1 MSSRPTS
8 TRPTSTGPAGVR
20 PEHGGRPLDAV
31 GSIKAKLG
39 LLVGASTVVAALLA
53 QIGDR
58 AGLPVWVSLPVTVGA
73 ALLVTQWLARG
84 MTSPLRTMTDATAR
98 MSAGDYGVRVGATS
112 DDEVGRLARAFD
124 AMAAALESTDRER
137 RQLVA
142 TVAHELRT
150 PLTAQRALL
159 ENLADGVVQPDDAA
173 LGAALQQ
180 AERLSDLVADLL
192 DLSRID
198 AGVAPLR
205 LEDVDV
211 EALVRSVVD
220 ESPDRGRDTSVTV
233 EVAPSGLT
241 VRADPGRL
249 AQVVANLVDNAV
261 RHSPAGRSVR
271 VSASADDGR
280 WHLDVRD
287 EGPGIP
293 SDLEDRVFERF
304 GTGPDAGGGT
314 GLGLAITRWVCELHG
329 GTVDVVPSTAGAH
342 LRATLPRDPRPTPRP
357 AVAPT
362 PTSPPTLPTIDPR
375 STSMTA
381 SPPPQQP
388 GTTET
393 VADVAAPPF
402 TGRADD
408 LLARLWPERALP
420 PQVPLL
426 LASAGVGVLG
436 SLLIVDQ
443 PIGVGSL
450 LLALAV
456 AAVVLAAAHGRS
468 RGAADPFTVVGVALG
483 VALASM
489 TVLRA
494 SEWLGLLGVVVAGT
508 TVAVAVTGARS
519 VAAIPGA
526 VVAWIASAARG
537 LPLLGRT
544 LSATSRSR
552 LLWPVLRTTA
562 LAAAGLVLFGGLFAS
577 GDAVFGTWASSLVP
591 DLAWDSVVA
600 RGFVCFFVAG
610 VTLAGSYLALNPP
623 PLLAE
628 DLPTGRPV
636 RHRWEWL
643 VPLGTVVALF
653 VGFLVAQSAAM
664 WGGRDYLQRTTGLTY
679 AEYVHQGFGQLTTVT
694 FLTLVV
700 IGVAARKAPRTDE
713 RDRLVLR
720 LVLGLLCVLT
730 LAVVVSA
737 LYRMDLYQE
746 AYGYTVL
753 RLAVVGFELWLGLL
767 VALTLVAVVRLTGTW
782 LPRVAL
788 LSGAGVLLVLGL
800 MNPAGWVATHNV
812 ERFAETGTL
821 DVDYLRSLGDD
832 AVPSIVADLPERTA
846 ACVLDDPY
854 GPTETDDDGAWSWN
868 LGRERADRARSE
880 VAAVPSDGSCLTI
893 ARE

>member
-1 MSSRPTS
+1 MSSRPTG
-8 TRPTSTGPAGVR
+8 TRPAGTGFTG
-20 PEHGGRPLDAV
+20 GGRPLDAV

-249 AQVVANLVDNAV
+249 AQVLANLVDNAV

-293 SDLEDRVFERF
+293 SELEDRVFERF

-381 SPPPQQP
+381 SPPAQQP

-393 VADVAAPPF
+393 VADVAAPPS

-456 AAVVLAAAHGRS
+456 AAVVLAAARGRS

-494 SEWLGLLGVVVAGT
+494 SEWIGLLGVVVAGT

-519 VAAIPGA
+519 VVAIPGA

-767 VALTLVAVVRLTGTW
+767 VALTLVAIGRLDGSW
-782 LPRVAL
+782 LPRAAL
-788 LSGAGVLLVLGL
+788 LSGAGALLVLGL

-832 AVPSIVADLPERTA
+832 AVPSIVAGLPERTA

>member
-1 MSSRPTS
+1 MKELFRRARP
-8 TRPTSTGPAGVR
+8 A
-20 PEHGGRPLDAV
+20 RPLDAV

-39 LLVGASTVVAALLA
+39 LLVAASVVVAALLA

-58 AGLPVWVSLPVTVGA
+58 AGLPAWVTLPVTVGA

-84 MTSPLRTMTDATAR
+84 MTSPLRTMTDAATR
-98 MSAGDYGVRVGATS
+98 MSAGDYSVRVGATS

-124 AMAAALESTDRER
+124 AMAADLESTDRER

-159 ENLADGVVQPDDAA
+159 ENLADGVVQPDDTA
-173 LGAALQQ
+173 LSAVLQQ

-198 AGVAPLR
+198 AGAAPLA
-205 LEDVDV
+205 LEDVEV

-220 ESPDRGRDTSVTV
+220 GSLGPGRATRVDV
-233 EVAPSGLT
+233 EVETGLV

-261 RHSPAGRSVR
+261 RHSPVGRHVGVR
-271 VSASADDGR
+271 ASADGDR

-293 SDLEDRVFERF
+293 ADLEDRVFERF

-329 GTVDVVPSTAGAH
+329 GTVAVVPSRTGAH
-342 LRATLPRDPRPTPRP
+342 LRASLPVRPGPPRPSLST
-357 AVAPT
+357 PT
-362 PTSPPTLPTIDPR
+362 PEPR
-375 STSMTA
+375 STTMPETTPAGLATTNDSAPERPGT
-381 SPPPQQP
+381 PPP
-388 GTTET
+388 
-393 VADVAAPPF
+393 
-402 TGRADD
+402 GRVDD
-408 LLARLWPERALP
+408 LLVRFWPERGLG

-426 LASAGVGVLG
+426 LASAGVGVLAAT
-436 SLLIVDQ
+436 LLVDQ
-443 PIGVGSL
+443 PVGVGSL
-450 LLALAV
+450 LVALAV
-456 AAVVLAAAHGRS
+456 AGVVLVGSRS
-468 RGAADPFTVVGVALG
+468 RSRVVAPWTLAAVTVGVG
-483 VALASM
+483 LASL

-494 SEWLGLLGVVVAGT
+494 SEWLGLLGVVVAGST
-508 TVAVAVTGARS
+508 LAVAVTGARS
-519 VAAIPGA
+519 VPAIPGA
-526 VVAWIASAARG
+526 AAAWVASAARG

-552 LLWPVLRTTA
+552 LLWPVLRTAA

-577 GDAVFGTWASSLVP
+577 GDAVFGSWASSVVP

-600 RGFVCFFVAG
+600 RGFVAFFAAG
-610 VTLAGSYLALNPP
+610 VTLAGAYVALNPP

-664 WGGRDYLQRTTGLTY
+664 WGGRDYLERTTGLTY
-679 AEYVHQGFGQLTTVT
+679 AEYVHQGFGQLTVVT

-700 IGVAARKAPRTDE
+700 VGVAARKAPRSDA
-713 RDRLVLR
+713 RDRWTLR
-720 LVLGLLCVLT
+720 LTLGLLCVLT
-730 LAVVVSA
+730 LAVVASA

-753 RLAVVGFELWLGLL
+753 RLMVVGFELWLGLL
-767 VALTLVAVVRLTGTW
+767 VLLTLVAVARLSGTW
-782 LPRVAL
+782 LPRAAVLTGAAAL
-788 LSGAGVLLVLGL
+788 LALGL
-800 MNPAGWVATHNV
+800 LNPAGWVATHNV
-812 ERFAETGTL
+812 ERYASTGTL

-832 AVPSIVADLPERTA
+832 AVPSVVDGLPERTA

-854 GPTETDDDGAWSWN
+854 PRAEEPEAFWAWN
-868 LGRERADRARSE
+868 LGRSRADEARARLAD
-880 VAAVPSDGSCLTI
+880 VVPDDSCLAI
-893 ARE
+893 PRG

>member
-1 MSSRPTS
+1 MSPRPPSTS
-8 TRPTSTGPAGVR
+8 PTSTGPTGAR
-20 PEHGGRPLDAV
+20 PTGGARPLDAV

-98 MSAGDYGVRVGATS
+98 MSAGDYGVRVGVTS

-173 LGAALQQ
+173 LGAALHQ

-211 EALVRSVVD
+211 ESLVRSVVD

-233 EVAPSGLT
+233 EVSPPDLA

-261 RHSPAGRSVR
+261 RHSPTGRSVR
-271 VSASADDGR
+271 VSASAADGR

-357 AVAPT
+357 TAAQA
-362 PTSPPTLPTIDPR
+362 STLPTIDPR
-375 STSMTA
+375 STPMTT
-381 SPPPQQP
+381 STPPQRP
-388 GTTET
+388 GTT
-393 VADVAAPPF
+393 APAPDVAAPPS

-456 AAVVLAAAHGRS
+456 AAVVLTAARGRS

-494 SEWLGLLGVVVAGT
+494 SEWVGLLGVVVAGT
-508 TVAVAVTGARS
+508 TVAVAVTRARS
-519 VAAIPGA
+519 VVAIPGA

-562 LAAAGLVLFGGLFAS
+562 LAAGGLVLFGGLFAS
-577 GDAVFGTWASSLVP
+577 GDAVFGTWASSIVP

-610 VTLAGSYLALNPP
+610 VTLAGCYLALNPP

-653 VGFLVAQSAAM
+653 VAFLVAQSAAM

-767 VALTLVAVVRLTGTW
+767 VALTLVAVGRLTGTW
-782 LPRVAL
+782 LPRAAL

-832 AVPSIVADLPERTA
+832 AVPSIVAGLPERTA

-854 GPTETDDDGAWSWN
+854 GPTGTDDDGGAWSWN
-868 LGRERADRARSE
+868 LGRERADRARAE

>member
-1 MSSRPTS
+1 MSPRPPS
-8 TRPTSTGPAGVR
+8 TRPTSAGPTG
-20 PEHGGRPLDAV
+20 GGRPLDAV

-39 LLVGASTVVAALLA
+39 LLVGASTVLAALLA

-58 AGLPVWVSLPVTVGA
+58 AGLPVWVSLPVTAGV

-98 MSAGDYGVRVGATS
+98 MSAGDYGVRVGVTS

-173 LGAALQQ
+173 LGAALHQ

-211 EALVRSVVD
+211 ESLVRSVVD

-233 EVAPSGLT
+233 EVSPPDLA

-271 VSASADDGR
+271 VSASAEDGR

-342 LRATLPRDPRPTPRP
+342 LRATLPQDPRPTPRP
-357 AVAPT
+357 AAAL
-362 PTSPPTLPTIDPR
+362 TSTFPQYPR
-375 STSMTA
+375 STPMPESTSHDTTVTVPPGA
-381 SPPPQQP
+381 AGPPP
-388 GTTET
+388 
-393 VADVAAPPF
+393 
-402 TGRADD
+402 GRADD

-426 LASAGVGVLG
+426 LASVGVGVLG

-456 AAVVLAAAHGRS
+456 AAVVLTAARGRS

-494 SEWLGLLGVVVAGT
+494 SEWVGLLGVVVAGT
-508 TVAVAVTGARS
+508 TVAVAVTRARS
-519 VAAIPGA
+519 VVAIPGA

-562 LAAAGLVLFGGLFAS
+562 LAAGGLVLFGGLFAS
-577 GDAVFGTWASSLVP
+577 GDAVFGTWASSIVP

-610 VTLAGSYLALNPP
+610 VTLAGCYLALNPP

-653 VGFLVAQSAAM
+653 VAFLMAQSAAM

-700 IGVAARKAPRTDE
+700 IGVAARKAPRTDD

-720 LVLGLLCVLT
+720 LVLALLCVLT

-767 VALTLVAVVRLTGTW
+767 VALTLLAVCRLSGTW
-782 LPRVAL
+782 LPRAAL
-788 LSGAGVLLVLGL
+788 LTGAGVLLVLGL

-832 AVPSIVADLPERTA
+832 AVPSIVAGLPERTA

-854 GPTETDDDGAWSWN
+854 GPTETDDGGAWSWN
-868 LGRERADRARSE
+868 LGRERADRARAE

>member
-1 MSSRPTS
+1 MS
-8 TRPTSTGPAGVR
+8 AG
-20 PEHGGRPLDAV
+20 GGRPLDAV

-84 MTSPLRTMTDATAR
+84 MTSPLRAMTDATAR
-98 MSAGDYGVRVGATS
+98 MSAGDYAVRVGATS

-124 AMAAALESTDRER
+124 AMAADLGATDRER

-173 LGAALQQ
+173 LRAALQQ

-211 EALVRSVVD
+211 EALVRSVV
-220 ESPDRGRDTSVTV
+220 EEGLDRGRDTSVTV
-233 EVAPSGLT
+233 EVVPSGLS

-249 AQVVANLVDNAV
+249 AQVVTNLVGNAV
-261 RHSPAGRSVR
+261 RHSPTGRAVR
-271 VSASADDGR
+271 VSASIEGDD
-280 WHLDVRD
+280 WHLDVHD
-287 EGPGIP
+287 EGPGIAP
-293 SDLEDRVFERF
+293 DLEDRVFERF

-329 GTVDVVPSTAGAH
+329 GSVDVVPSTAGAH
-342 LRATLPRDPRPTPRP
+342 LRATLPRAPRP
-357 AVAPT
+357 APRAT
-362 PTSPPTLPTIDPR
+362 PTTPTTSTTPTTDMR
-375 STSMTA
+375 STPMTERTHPTDPGGSTA
-381 SPPPQQP
+381 TATPP
-388 GTTET
+388 
-393 VADVAAPPF
+393 DVAAPPSA
-402 TGRADD
+402 GRLDD
-408 LLARLWPERALP
+408 LLARLWPERTLP

-426 LASAGVGVLG
+426 LASAGAGVLG
-436 SLLIVDQ
+436 SALLVDQ

-450 LLALAV
+450 LLALTV
-456 AAVVLAAAHGRS
+456 AAVVLTAARGRS
-468 RGAADPFTVVGVALG
+468 HGTADPFTLVGVALG
-483 VALASM
+483 VALAAM
-489 TVLRA
+489 TVLRS
-494 SEWLGLLGVVVAGT
+494 SEWIGLLGVVVAGT
-508 TVAVAVTGARS
+508 TLAVAVTGARS
-519 VAAIPGA
+519 VVAIPAA
-526 VVAWIASAARG
+526 VAAWVASAVRG

-577 GDAVFGTWASSLVP
+577 GDAVFGTWAANVVP

-600 RGFVCFFVAG
+600 RGFVWFFVAG
-610 VTLAGSYLALNPP
+610 VTLAGCYLALNPP
-623 PLLAE
+623 PVLAE

-653 VGFLVAQSAAM
+653 VAFLVAQSAAM

-694 FLTLVV
+694 FLTLLV
-700 IGVAARKAPRTDE
+700 IGISARKAPRTDA

-720 LVLGLLCVLT
+720 LTLGLLCVLT

-753 RLAVVGFELWLGLL
+753 RLVVVGFELWLGLL
-767 VALTLVAVVRLTGTW
+767 VALTLVAIGRLDGSW
-782 LPRVAL
+782 LPRAAL
-788 LSGAGVLLVLGL
+788 LSGAGALLVLGL

-832 AVPSIVADLPERTA
+832 AVPSVVAGLPGPTA
-846 ACVLDDPY
+846 ACVVDAPY
-854 GPTETDDDGAWSWN
+854 ARAQDEADGFWSWN
-868 LGRERADRARSE
+868 LGRSRADAARADLDDVVPDTSC
-880 VAAVPSDGSCLTI
+880 AAIPT
-893 ARE
+893 E